1 MNETETCSQVPVEL
15 PSRDLRSMS
24 GTSCSDGRKQKSK
37 TVVVMAVPTKGIQLA
52 FLRVVTGDVTV
63 SA

>member
-24 GTSCSDGRKQKSK
+24 GTSCSVGRKQKPK
-37 TVVVMAVPTKGIQLA
+37 TVVVMAVPT
-52 FLRVVTGDVTV
+52 
-63 SA
+63 